1 MEKMNFFAVV
11 LMISAAVLTSAC
23 ASKKQVVQQPSQY
36 QQVANKNGGIGVE
49 MSIPCVDE
57 SMDDNDYFREMGTAT
72 HINMQNA
79 RSSALQAAKSMIY
92 EKLGGYVEGLASS
105 YVQTLAGSAPKEDI
119 GRAMRTRMDQ
129 VVQEEINHAQKTC
142 EKMYNKGAEGYAS
155 FIAIQIPVKKLVDEM
170 SKSLSEEE
178 RLRRLFDE
186 EQFREYSDKQIQ
198 KMLENRD
205 KYKK

>member
-1 MEKMNFFAVV
+1 MKKMNLFAVV
-11 LMISAAVLTSAC
+11 LMMTAAVLTSCGA
-23 ASKKQVVQQPSQY
+23 KKQVAQQPVQQP
-36 QQVANKNGGIGVE
+36 VNNNGGLGVE
-49 MSIPCVDE
+49 LSVPCVEE
-57 SMDDNDYFREMGTAT
+57 SFDDKDYFREMGTAT

-92 EKLGGYVEGLASS
+92 EKLGGYVEGLSSS
-105 YVQTLAGSAPKEDI
+105 YVQTLSGSVSKEDI

-129 VVQEEINHAQKTC
+129 VVQEGINNAQKTC
-142 EKMYNKGAEGYAS
+142 EKMYNKGAEGYSS

-170 SKSLSEEE
+170 SKSLSEDE

-186 EQFREYSDKQIQ
+186 EQFREYSDQQIQ
-198 KMLENRD
+198 KMLEHRD